1 MLTHSTRHSAYSNM
15 AISIWYELLILQIAH
30 AAEILTKARIV
41 EENLLLIFESFPHY
55 KSINRD

>member
-1 MLTHSTRHSAYSNM
+1 M